1 VLFFLLPKR
10 NRQFHTQTEISI
22 RSLFGMR
29 DRLDRDL
36 INFSFITIFQ
46 CQKYPSIMGAASI
59 VDGNKNSIIVFFVEV
74 FLKGCPIIVLDR
86 LGLKIEKLI
95 RL

>member
-1 VLFFLLPKR
+1 
-10 NRQFHTQTEISI
+10 
-22 RSLFGMR
+22 
-29 DRLDRDL
+29 
-36 INFSFITIFQ
+36 
-46 CQKYPSIMGAASI
+46 MGAASI